1 MPEVSPEN
9 WKIVKQIYSV
19 NENLPRL
26 PPELWMIIFDI
37 RDAMINYENNL
48 PMDTKWRMGW
58 RPDNYPY
65 KTDNWIE
72 EGKLNYWLSMSFLKK
87 ILWKFGIINV
97 SKLEY
102 WDNIPSWFSIVFN
115 NYEV

>member
-1 MPEVSPEN
+1 MPKVSPEN
-9 WKIVKQIYSV
+9 WEIVKQIYSV
-19 NENLPRL
+19 NETLPCL
-26 PPELWMIIFDI
+26 PPELWMMIFDI

-72 EGKLNYWLSMSFLKK
+72 EGKLNYWLEMSLIEK
-87 ILWKFGIINV
+87 ILFFLSASHNISIKKF
-97 SKLEY
+97 LE
-102 WDNIPSWFSIVFN
+102 
-115 NYEV
+115 NYK